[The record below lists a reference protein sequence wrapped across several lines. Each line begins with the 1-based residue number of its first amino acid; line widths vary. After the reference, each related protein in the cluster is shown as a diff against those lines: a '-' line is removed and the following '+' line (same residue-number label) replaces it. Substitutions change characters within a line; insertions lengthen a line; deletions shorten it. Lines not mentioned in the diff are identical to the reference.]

1 MESVRTFTKVG
12 VLRDLVGKGNNLGTT
27 KENLAKPMDVGVKL
41 ALKDAK
47 TGIVYDGF
55 VSPALSVLLKT
66 KQISL
71 GALLDY
77 PLSKDNE
84 GNILLKMK
92 HYWEYFAQSFDEGKR
107 YYRMV
112 KKADS
117 VKAYYDVLNQIV
129 KLEE

>member
-12 VLRDLVGKGNNLGTT
+12 VLRDLVGKGKNLGTT

-41 ALKDAK
+41 HLKDAK

-84 GNILLKMK
+84 GNYSIHNEQAEVTWHDTAKLTIK
-92 HYWEYFAQSFDEGKR
+92 HVVKVEITDEELI
-107 YYRMV
+107 
-112 KKADS
+112 
-117 VKAYYDVLNQIV
+117 VL
-129 KLEE
+129 